1 MGTIKLTHLTFGFD
15 KQLTLLF
22 DDANLTID
30 STWKLGLVGRNGR
43 GKTTLL
49 QLLLGNYPYQGT
61 IQFPLRPVYFPATIA
76 DHEQLTYY
84 ALSEVAD
91 FELWELEREM
101 NLIQLDPQVLWQPY
115 QTLSGGEQTKIL
127 LALLFTQ
134 ADFFPLIDE
143 PTNHLDIQG
152 RQHVADYLQR
162 KDGFIVVSHDR
173 QFLNQVT
180 DHTLAIEKSQLV
192 LYQGNFA
199 TYEEQK
205 ALRDEFELAQN
216 QKIKKEVGRLKK
228 TAAEKAEWSRS
239 RETDKYGKPSEK
251 GSGGVFDTGAIGA
264 RAARTM
270 KRSKNIENRMY
281 DQIEAKEGLLK
292 DLEDVDRLTMNYH
305 ESRHGQLLKVENL
318 SLSYP
323 EQPPLFVPLSFELDR
338 GKITAL
344 TGPNGIGK
352 SSVLHY
358 LLGTFAGEANGE
370 LLRPRIKIS
379 YVRQNYENNHGTLQ
393 DFAEENQLDYSAFLN
408 NLRKLGMERNV
419 FQNRIEEMSMGQRK
433 KVELAKSLAQTAE
446 LYIWDEPLN
455 YLDVFNQKQLEELLL
470 SVKPTMLLVEH
481 DQTFLENI
489 QAEKISLNRTAW

>member
-1 MGTIKLTHLTFGFD
+1 MSTIKITHLTFGFD
-15 KQLTLLF
+15 KQVDLLF

-30 STWKLGLVGRNGR
+30 SSWKLGLVGRNGR

-49 QLLLGNYPYQGT
+49 QLLLGKHACQGE
-61 IQFPLRPVYFPATIA
+61 IQFPLQPVYFPTTVEMT
-76 DHEQLTYY
+76 DQLTYY
-84 ALSEVAD
+84 TLLEVAD

-115 QTLSGGEQTKIL
+115 DTLSGGEQTKVL

-134 ADFFPLIDE
+134 ENFFPLIDE
-143 PTNHLDIQG
+143 PTNHLDLQG
-152 RQHVADYLQR
+152 RQHVAKYLQQ

-180 DHTLAIEKSQLV
+180 DHTLAIEKSHLI

-205 ALRDEFELAQN
+205 KLRDEFELAQN
-216 QKIKKEVGRLKK
+216 RKIKKEVSRLKK

-251 GSGGVFDTGAIGA
+251 GSGGVFDTGFIGA

-270 KRSKNIENRMY
+270 KRSKNIEDRMY
-281 DQIEAKEGLLK
+281 DQIELKEGLLK
-292 DLEDVDRLTMNYH
+292 DLEDVDRLTMNYQA
-305 ESRHGQLLKVENL
+305 SRHPQLLKIENL
-318 SLSYP
+318 TLQYP
-323 EQPPLFVPLSFELDR
+323 EQEPLFTPLSFEVKR
-338 GKITAL
+338 GSITAL

-358 LLGTFAGEANGE
+358 LLGTFAGEAAGE
-370 LLRPRIKIS
+370 LLRPSAKIS
-379 YVRQNYENNHGTLQ
+379 YVRQNYESNRGKLQ
-393 DFAEENQLDYSAFLN
+393 DFAEKNQLDYSAFLN

-433 KVELAKSLAQTAE
+433 KVELAKSLAQEAE

-455 YLDVFNQKQLEELLL
+455 YLDVFNQKQLEDLLL
-470 SVKPTMLLVEH
+470 QIKPTMLIVEH
-481 DQTFLENI
+481 DQTFLKNVHAQQI
-489 QAEKISLNRTAW
+489 ALKK

>member
-1 MGTIKLTHLTFGFD
+1 MTTIKITHLTFGFD
-15 KQLTLLF
+15 KQVDLLF
-22 DDANLTID
+22 DDTDLTID
-30 STWKLGLVGRNGR
+30 SSWKLGLVGRNGR

-49 QLLLGNYPYQGT
+49 QLLLGKYPYQGA
-61 IQFPLRPVYFPATIA
+61 IQFPVHPVYFPVTIKET
-76 DHEQLTYY
+76 DQLTYY
-84 ALSEVAD
+84 ALSKAAD

-143 PTNHLDIQG
+143 PTNHLDLQG
-152 RQHVADYLQR
+152 RQHVADYLQH
-162 KDGFIVVSHDR
+162 KEGFIVVSHDR

-192 LYQGNFA
+192 LYQGNFT

-205 ALRDEFELAQN
+205 KMRDAFELAQN
-216 QKIKKEVGRLKK
+216 RKIKKEIGRLKK

-239 RETDKYGKPSEK
+239 REKNKYGKASEK
-251 GSGGVFDTGAIGA
+251 GSGAIYDTGFIGA

-270 KRSKNIENRMY
+270 KRSKNIEGRMY
-281 DQIEAKEGLLK
+281 DQIEEKEGLLK
-292 DLEDVDRLTMNYH
+292 DLEDVDRLTMNYQP
-305 ESRHGQLLKVENL
+305 SRHGQLLKAEEL
-318 SLSYP
+318 SLHYA
-323 EQPPLFVPLSFELDR
+323 EKAFFAPLSFELTR
-338 GKITAL
+338 GQITAL

-358 LLGTFAGEANGE
+358 LLGTFTGEAEGQ
-370 LLRPRIKIS
+370 LLRPTVKIS
-379 YVRQNYENNHGTLQ
+379 YVRQNYESNHGNLQ
-393 DFAEENQLDYSAFLN
+393 DFAEANQLDYSAFLN

-419 FQNRIEEMSMGQRK
+419 FQNKIEEMSMGQRK
-433 KVELAKSLAQTAE
+433 KVELAKSLAQEAE

-455 YLDVFNQKQLEELLL
+455 YLDVFNQKQLEDLLL
-470 SVKPTMLLVEH
+470 QIKPTMLIVEH

-489 QAEKISLNRTAW
+489 QAQQLPLQQTL

>member
-1 MGTIKLTHLTFGFD
+1 MSTIKITHLTFGFD
-15 KQLTLLF
+15 KQVDLLF
-22 DDANLTID
+22 EDANLTID
-30 STWKLGLVGRNGR
+30 SSWKLGLVGRNGR

-49 QLLLGNYPYQGT
+49 QLLLGKYASQGE
-61 IQFPLRPVYFPATIA
+61 IQFPLRPVYFPATV
-76 DHEQLTYY
+76 DDSDQLTYY
-84 ALSEVAD
+84 ALLEVAD

-115 QTLSGGEQTKIL
+115 QTLSGGEQTKVL

-134 ADFFPLIDE
+134 EDFFPLIDE
-143 PTNHLDIQG
+143 PTNHLDLQG
-152 RQHVADYLQR
+152 RQHVADYLQH

-173 QFLNQVT
+173 QFLNQIT

-205 ALRDEFELAQN
+205 KLRDEFELAQN
-216 QKIKKEVGRLKK
+216 RKIKKEVGRLKK

-251 GSGGVFDTGAIGA
+251 GSGGIYDTGFIGA

-292 DLEDVDRLTMNYH
+292 DLEDVDRLTMNYQP
-305 ESRHGQLLKVENL
+305 SRHAQLLKVENL
-318 SLSYP
+318 ALNYAEQESL
-323 EQPPLFVPLSFELDR
+323 FAPLSFELKR
-338 GKITAL
+338 GEITAL

-358 LLGTFAGEANGE
+358 LLGTFAGEASGE
-370 LLRPRIKIS
+370 LLRPNAKIS
-379 YVRQNYENNHGTLQ
+379 YVRQNYESNRGNLQ
-393 DFAEENQLDYSAFLN
+393 DFAEANQLDYSAFLN

-419 FQNRIEEMSMGQRK
+419 FQNKIEEMSMGQRK
-433 KVELAKSLAQTAE
+433 KVELAKSLAQEAE

-455 YLDVFNQKQLEELLL
+455 YLDVFNQKQLEDLLL
-470 SVKPTMLLVEH
+470 QVKPTMLIVEH
-481 DQTFLENI
+481 DQTFLNNVHANQI
-489 QAEKISLNRTAW
+489 AMQK

>member
-1 MGTIKLTHLTFGFD
+1 MTTIKITQLTFGFD
-15 KQLTLLF
+15 KQVDLLF
-22 DDANLTID
+22 DNADLTID
-30 STWKLGLVGRNGR
+30 SSWRLGLVGRNGR

-49 QLLLGNYPYQGT
+49 HLLLGKYPYQGE
-61 IQFPLRPVYFPATIA
+61 IQFPMHPVYFPVAIDKT
-76 DHEQLTYY
+76 DQLTYY
-84 ALSEVAD
+84 ALSEAAD

-115 QTLSGGEQTKIL
+115 HTLSGGEQTKIL

-143 PTNHLDIQG
+143 PTNHLDLQG
-152 RQHVADYLQR
+152 RQHVADYLQH
-162 KDGFIVVSHDR
+162 KEGFIVVSHDR

-192 LYQGNFA
+192 LYQGNFT

-205 ALRDEFELAQN
+205 KMRDAFELAQN
-216 QKIKKEVGRLKK
+216 RKIKKEIGRLKK

-239 RETDKYGKPSEK
+239 REKNKYGKPSEK
-251 GSGGVFDTGAIGA
+251 GSGAVYDTGFIGA

-270 KRSKNIENRMY
+270 KRSKNIEGRMY
-281 DQIEAKEGLLK
+281 DQIEEKERLLK
-292 DLEDVDRLTMNYH
+292 DLEDVDRLTMNYQP
-305 ESRHGQLLKVENL
+305 SRHGQLLKLEEL
-318 SLSYP
+318 SLHYA
-323 EQPPLFVPLSFELDR
+323 EKTLFAPLSFELTR
-338 GKITAL
+338 GQITAL

-358 LLGTFAGEANGE
+358 LLGTFTGEAEGH
-370 LLRPRIKIS
+370 LLQPTAKIS
-379 YVRQNYENNHGTLQ
+379 YVRQNYESNHGNLQ
-393 DFAEENQLDYSAFLN
+393 DFAEANQLDYSAFLN

-419 FQNRIEEMSMGQRK
+419 FQNKIEEMSMGQRK
-433 KVELAKSLAQTAE
+433 KVELAKSLAQEAE

-455 YLDVFNQKQLEELLL
+455 YLDVFNQKQLEDLLL
-470 SVKPTMLLVEH
+470 QVKPTMLIVEH

-489 QAEKISLNRTAW
+489 QAQQLPLRYTL